1 MPKKLN
7 KNFINCESAPF
18 RIDIASPQYVA
29 KRPRRHTGASWKSK
43 HKNVYLKN
51 YKDLDRYIANDFKH
65 LQLPS
70 KVVADYID
78 WLDHNIT
85 QRPLLYITHV
95 LVNEVNRL
103 INPYKLTIK
112 IQSNGLKI
120 EKLEEI

>member
-1 MPKKLN
+1 MSKKLN
-7 KNFINCESAPF
+7 KNIINCVSAPL
-18 RIDIASPQYVA
+18 RIDIASSQSDA
-29 KRPRRHTGASWKSK
+29 KSAKRHTGASRNSK

-65 LQLPS
+65 LQLPA
-70 KVVADYID
+70 KAVADYID

-103 INPYKLTIK
+103 INPYKFSLK
-112 IQSNGLKI
+112 IHSNGLKI
-120 EKLEEI
+120 ENLEEI

>member
-1 MPKKLN
+1 MPNKLN
-7 KNFINCESAPF
+7 NNLINCESAPL
-18 RIDIASPQYVA
+18 RIDIASPHSDA
-29 KRPRRHTGASWKSK
+29 KSSKFHTGAERKSK

-51 YKDLDRYIANDFKH
+51 YKDLDRYIANDFKR

-70 KVVADYID
+70 KAVADYID

-103 INPYKLTIK
+103 INPYKLTLK
-112 IQSNGLKI
+112 IHSHGLKI
-120 EKLEEI
+120 EKLEKF

>member
-1 MPKKLN
+1 MPKN
-7 KNFINCESAPF
+7 KNKNLINCESAPL
-18 RIDIASPQYVA
+18 RIDKASPLKVA
-29 KRPRRHTGASWKSK
+29 KKSKASTGAYRNSK

-51 YKDLDRYIANDFKH
+51 YKDLDRYIANDFKR

-70 KVVADYID
+70 KAVADYID

-103 INPYKLTIK
+103 INPYKFTLK

-120 EKLEEI
+120 EKLEEF